1 MWQPRWA
8 GSLGENGYMCMYRE
22 VPLLFTWNYH
32 SMVYSSAIP
41 QNKIKSYF
49 FFNEWATIF
58 RSRKKDFRSR
68 ENSTKQISEQFSFL
82 YYVADGGYKCASLSW
97 SQSETLGGHMK
108 TIFKYHW
115 APAGSSRQRAGRE
128 DWNLKGTGL
137 SFPGGKKERGH
148 ANPTDFIRFLIY

>member
-1 MWQPRWA
+1 M
-8 GSLGENGYMCMYRE
+8 GGELGGKWIHVYVPQSPFAVHLKLSQHGLFIGYT
-22 VPLLFTWNYH
+22 PK
-32 SMVYSSAIP
+32 
-41 QNKIKSYF
+41 QNKKLF

-128 DWNLKGTGL
+128 DWNLKGAGL